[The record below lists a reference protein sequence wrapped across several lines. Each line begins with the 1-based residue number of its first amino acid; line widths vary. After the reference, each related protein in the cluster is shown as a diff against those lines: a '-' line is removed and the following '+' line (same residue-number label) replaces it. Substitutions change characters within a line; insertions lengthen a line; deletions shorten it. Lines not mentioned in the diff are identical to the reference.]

1 MTTHGKE
8 KKWSRRSLGLKAG
21 DYVVIGGVIA
31 LIFRFFS
38 WSFGT
43 GNAEMRLLIVSP
55 GSREYV
61 SLDVNREV
69 LVEGPLG
76 HTRVVIRGGEA
87 WIEEAPCRDKVCITM
102 GKVRRPGEQVVCLPN
117 RVIIEV
123 VGGRSVID
131 GVSR

>member
-1 MTTHGKE
+1 MTKGGKE
-8 KKWSRRSLGLKAG
+8 KRKSRRFLGLKSG
-21 DYVVIGGVIA
+21 DYVVIGAVIA
-31 LIFRFFS
+31 LIFLFFS

-43 GNAEMRLLIVSP
+43 GSAEKRLLIVSP
-55 GSREYV
+55 DSREYV
-61 SLDVNREV
+61 SLDVNREI

-76 HTRVVIRGGEA
+76 HNRVVIRGGEA

-102 GKVRRPGEQVVCLPN
+102 GKVRRPGEQAVCLPN

-123 VGGRSVID
+123 VGGRAIID